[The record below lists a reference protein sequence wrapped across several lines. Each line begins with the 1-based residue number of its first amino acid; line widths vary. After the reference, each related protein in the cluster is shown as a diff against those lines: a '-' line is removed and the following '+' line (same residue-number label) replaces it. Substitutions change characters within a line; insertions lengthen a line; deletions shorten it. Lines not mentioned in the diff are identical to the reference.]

1 MLAYVLAATVA
12 FTATAQTTSGAGR
25 RPSTSRGGAAVLPF
39 PAGQTQTI
47 NILQWDTNQ
56 LPRVYER
63 SDQLPLTDEEVQK
76 LVKAGFDTATVVKM
90 IEERRCA
97 CDASADGLIKLKEA
111 GAAKEVIAAVSLHG
125 LAPNRSLI
133 LDVILD
139 FTGQG
144 NQAREAFL
152 YVFVEDGDIT
162 RVMTVNLAD
171 LLSRKNAHESMVDQS
186 DILIARQV
194 RRIRLPGEVPL
205 KTYGRRTILVATS
218 ASPALTHPSE
228 LTEAERKNA
237 QTYTFEYPRTSLH
250 NVCRLT
256 AGYRR
261 DPVLAHRWNFTGS
274 RFECEWN

>member
-1 MLAYVLAATVA
+1 MIAYVLAAAVA
-12 FTATAQTTSGAGR
+12 LTAPAQTTAG
-25 RPSTSRGGAAVLPF
+25 PGPTTSRGRGPVLPF
-39 PAGQTQTI
+39 PTGQTQTI

-111 GAAKEVIAAVSLHG
+111 GAAKEIIAAVSLHG
-125 LAPNRSLI
+125 LAPNRSLV

-152 YVFVEDGDIT
+152 YVFAEDGDIT
-162 RVMTVNLAD
+162 RVMTVNIAD
-171 LLSRKNAHESMVDQS
+171 LLARKNAHESMVDQS

-205 KTYGRRTILVATS
+205 KTYGKRTLLVATS

-228 LTEAERKNA
+228 LTPAERKNA
-237 QTYTFEYPRTSLH
+237 QTYTFDYPRTSLH